1 MKFLAIDLYT
11 NDPIGTRAFYTQR
24 LGLPI
29 VSESATHLTL
39 QLGWTQL
46 TFWAVSV
53 PVAPY
58 HLAINVP
65 RGALEVCMYY
75 FDFEYLDTQARGQTV
90 AEFPN
95 WNARAAYFYDNAGN
109 LLEFIGR
116 ADLPLDDPNL
126 TINDLFQGVSEI
138 GIATED
144 VTLTTCQLAAQFGI
158 EQFSKSAPKL
168 DFNAVG
174 NDDGLFILSRIGRK
188 WLFSSVEAQL
198 NYCRVVFLNEP
209 TGQVHT
215 LHSYEINRLPI
226 GYSSVE

>member
-11 NDPIGTRAFYTQR
+11 NDPVRTRAFYTQQ

-29 VSESATHLTL
+29 VSESPSHLTL
-39 QLGWTQL
+39 RIGWTHL
-46 TFWAVSV
+46 TFWAVNV

-75 FDFEYLDTQARGQTV
+75 YGFDYLDTQATGQTV
-90 AEFPN
+90 AEFPD
-95 WNARAAYFYDNAGN
+95 WNARASYFYDNNGN

-116 ADLPLDDPNL
+116 ANLPLDDPNL
-126 TINDLFQGVSEI
+126 TINDLFQGVSEV

-144 VTLTTCQLAAQFGI
+144 VTLTTCRLAAQYGI
-158 EQFSKSAPKL
+158 EQFSRSVPKT

-174 NDDGLFILSRIGRK
+174 NDDGLFILSRVGRK
-188 WLFSSVEAQL
+188 WLFSETEAQL

-215 LHSYEINRLPI
+215 LHSYEVNRIPT
-226 GYSSVE
+226 GYISAL